1 MKEYAYKMFNKD
13 LTCTMGRGTYQY
25 RPGVWLEEKEANC
38 VRNGF
43 HCAKNPLDCLS
54 YYGNWDNSQCW
65 LVEIGGD
72 IDEDARDSKVACTR
86 IRLVKRL
93 DLTEFVLEAG
103 KYIISHPELED
114 NSSARAFF
122 EKLESDSLTVEM
134 HDYGN
139 FEKVGDLP
147 WSLPTTDTNITTEPG
162 DIILYQGNRI
172 TIYYDENTW
181 NFTKLAKIKNV
192 TKEELLEVLGEGDVT
207 VSFWLEWSE

>member
-114 NSSARAFF
+114 NYHVSREEAEANSNHFAICRGKQPKAKGKTGDVIVLLQ
-122 EKLESDSLTVEM
+122 EAESGREIIEA
-134 HDYGN
+134 YG
-139 FEKVGDLP
+139 FIVGTHGTRP
-147 WSLPTTDTNITTEPG
+147 DT
-162 DIILYQGNRI
+162 
-172 TIYYDENTW
+172 YYDVRG
-181 NFTKLAKIKNV
+181 KAL
-192 TKEELLEVLGEGDVT
+192 
-207 VSFWLEWSE
+207 